1 MANAFTR
8 GSAPGRARDASE
20 RSGSF
25 KKGHKKVGG
34 RQKGTPN
41 LLSREYKDAVLEAAY
56 RVGFDG
62 SGQGGI
68 IGYFMWIAAVYPM
81 AYVIALIRLLE
92 LEYSYGGDPD
102 RPSSTADEINERLR
116 KQIGLTNSE
125 TARSRPKPE
134 LLDELIRIADEQP
147 ERFFKLV
154 VALLPRPSVRQKF
167 GVSN

>member
-8 GSAPGRARDASE
+8 GSAPGRAREASE

-25 KKGHKKVGG
+25 KKSHKKVGG
-34 RQKGTPN
+34 RRKGTPN
-41 LLSREYKDAVLEAAY
+41 RISPEYRTAVLEAAY
-56 RVGFDG
+56 RTGCDG
-62 SGQGGI
+62 NGEGGI
-68 IGYFMWIAAVYPM
+68 VGYFMWIAAAYPM
-81 AYVIALIRLLE
+81 AYVTALIRLLE
-92 LEYSYGGDPD
+92 LENSYGADPD
-102 RPSSTADEINERLR
+102 RPSSTVDEINERLR
-116 KQIGLTNSE
+116 KRIGLTNSE